1 MKEPIVKNKWD
12 FYLQKR
18 DNPQKHT
25 HTHINLHECQ
35 DKSDI
40 SCHSFTHIVSDF
52 LSLLLCIV
60 ILQCLALFHCIFS
73 ILQFFPSIPDSH
85 PVFLSYPPLLY
96 SLIHPAILPSSPTD
110 CSLHSACVCV
120 CVWRE
125 RVGGWESFLLS
136 QSTVLL
142 LTLACYLQTVFSLA
156 AVPICRREGGYTDVA
171 AAMFTYGKVIKFE
184 ENWMLKHCWLHE
196 EKNWNWNRSG
206 LLTYMVIGHMNK
218 LQQLKKK
225 SCSNLVEKSF
235 TIILS
240 RVRIFVLRG
249 FGVDSLLLPF

>member
-1 MKEPIVKNKWD
+1 MGLLSSKERESSK
-12 FYLQKR
+12 
-18 DNPQKHT
+18 T
-25 HTHINLHECQ
+25 HAHINLHECQ

-40 SCHSFTHIVSDF
+40 SCHSFNHIVSDF

-60 ILQCLALFHCIFS
+60 IFS
-73 ILQFFPSIPDSH
+73 VLLSSIVFFPSCSSSLPSLTHI
-85 PVFLSYPPLLY
+85 LY
-96 SLIHPAILPSSPTD
+96 SCPILPSSILLSILLFSPHLLLTA
-110 CSLHSACVCV
+110 HYTVYMCVCV
-120 CVWRE
+120 FGERE

-196 EKNWNWNRSG
+196 KKTDTEIDQVYW
-206 LLTYMVIGHMNK
+206 LL
-218 LQQLKKK
+218 
-225 SCSNLVEKSF
+225 
-235 TIILS
+235 
-240 RVRIFVLRG
+240 
-249 FGVDSLLLPF
+249 